1 MLNSPLV
8 ETAPFAGDRDRELRQ
23 LEASRALPLR
33 LAELAPFAG
42 DCDHEEERG
51 LLQEPQA
58 HPNWIPML
66 QDGCEVSNY
75 MKETE
80 AAQRT

>member
-1 MLNSPLV
+1 MMLNSPLV

-51 LLQEPQA
+51 LLRSLRLIQIGFLCCKTGVRSA
-58 HPNWIPML
+58 II
-66 QDGCEVSNY
+66 
-75 MKETE
+75 
-80 AAQRT
+80 